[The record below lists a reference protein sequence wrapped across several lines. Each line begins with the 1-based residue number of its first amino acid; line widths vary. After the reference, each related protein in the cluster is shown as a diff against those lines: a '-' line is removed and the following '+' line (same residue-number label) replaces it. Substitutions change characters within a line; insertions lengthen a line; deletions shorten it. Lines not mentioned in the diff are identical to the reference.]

1 VFAEWL
7 PARLSRLTRVTTIVI
22 ATSASA
28 SLPSTAT
35 TAAKTL
41 SAAARTLSL
50 GLSLVDL
57 QCAAAEFGSVKRG
70 YRLFGFAGICHFNE
84 CKAT

>member
-1 VFAEWL
+1 M
-7 PARLSRLTRVTTIVI
+7 TTIVI
-22 ATSASA
+22 ATSPASA
-28 SLPSTAT
+28 LPSTAT

-41 SAAARTLSL
+41 SATPRTLSL

-70 YRLFGFAGICHFNE
+70 NRLFGFAGICHFNE
-84 CKAT
+84 CKAA